1 MSSAAETVLHQAFCR
16 IVAEYHPFCEY
27 IGYSEC
33 DGGFVVGYRGSNGDK
48 YLLLNTDLQ
57 VVEDQSFGFTR
68 SAGVAAIALGVLG
81 ALFGVDSQQRY

>member
-16 IVAEYHPFCEY
+16 VVAEYHPFAEY

-48 YLLLNTDLQ
+48 YMLLDTDLE
-57 VVEDQSFGFTR
+57 VVDDQSFGTTR
-68 SAGVAAIALGVLG
+68 SLSVAAFAFGVLG
-81 ALFGVDSQQRY
+81 ALFGVDNQQRY